1 MSAPFTSPLHQPA
14 PPRHALASFFLGSV
28 RVLPASISAQHT
40 LKEADLLGKAI
51 GAPASIAAGCR
62 ICSVQILSRVR
73 QQVHW
78 LPCVLSGA
86 LPQIKKCAAYFHRA
100 FHTEIHVHDTSQSEE
115 SRSILLRGQDD

>member
-1 MSAPFTSPLHQPA
+1 VHVGAFHKPASSTRTAPSRVGF
-14 PPRHALASFFLGSV
+14 SFFLGSV

-51 GAPASIAAGCR
+51 GAPASIAASCR

-86 LPQIKKCAAYFHRA
+86 LPQIKKCAAYFHSA
-100 FHTEIHVHDTSQSEE
+100 FHAE
-115 SRSILLRGQDD
+115 S